1 MPVLLKTRRCFSG
14 AERRSYRV
22 AIDIV
27 ELRRAGGGII
37 VS

>member
-14 AERRSYRV
+14 ADRRSDGI

-27 ELRRAGGGII
+27 ELRRPGGRITA
-37 VS
+37 S